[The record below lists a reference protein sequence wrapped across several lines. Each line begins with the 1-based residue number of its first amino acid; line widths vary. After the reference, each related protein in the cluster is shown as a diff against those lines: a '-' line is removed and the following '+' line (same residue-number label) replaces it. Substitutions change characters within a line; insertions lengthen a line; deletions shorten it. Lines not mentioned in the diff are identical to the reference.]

1 MAWADSKAQG
11 ITEENL
17 EAKMCINTDIW
28 REKQETDYNGEE
40 SDASLPAAVLK
51 YLMNDDIKE

>member
-17 EAKMCINTDIW
+17 EAKIADVYQYRHMKREAGDRLQW
-28 REKQETDYNGEE
+28 RGIRCFTTGC
-40 SDASLPAAVLK
+40 SA
-51 YLMNDDIKE
+51 